1 MKSAMPEQNF
11 EHLII
16 YIALIKQKLWYFRHF
31 HFFRFSKLARIGS
44 FQIPI
49 AQNAVKTSKKTI

>member
-16 YIALIKQKLWYFRHF
+16 NIALFKQKLWYFRHF
-31 HFFRFSKLARIGS
+31 HFFRFSKLARIVLI
-44 FQIPI
+44 QVPI
-49 AQNAVKTSKKTI
+49 AQRSVKTGDKAF